1 MFHILIYI
9 FLPLAL
15 AAAGCAIITAAV
27 RGKRGQPMVAG
38 LAILAVVVVFTLMS
52 IVANSGDWVH
62 LLWSA
67 WFPLHGIWL
76 GSGLLLVLVWP
87 DDRKLGPTLPRG
99 WNGATAFLC
108 ISLAVGLLPVLLIT
122 VFGDAHP
129 VGRVSGSP
137 LAALVEA
144 ARYGFDGTV
153 PSLMEPMHADQI
165 ARGLGHP
172 PRFVTVPM
180 GTTYL
185 AAAGWIVFAALAL
198 VGRAISSGSL
208 RRILLFLLPIAAAPY
223 ALVGFKQLENDLWSN
238 EPWLVAGYGPT
249 LLIAALLVVVLFT
262 TIRIDEWRTTPHPSS
277 AAGVPPGPAS
287 DLLHG

>member
-1 MFHILIYI
+1 MFEILTVIY
-9 FLPLAL
+9 LPIAI
-15 AAAGCAIITAAV
+15 AAAGCAIIAAAV

-38 LAILAVVVVFTLMS
+38 LSILAAAVVFTFAS

-87 DDRKLGPTLPRG
+87 DDRKLGPSLPRG
-99 WNGATAFLC
+99 WNGATVFLC
-108 ISLAVGLLPVLLIT
+108 ISLAIGLLPVLLIT
-122 VFGDAHP
+122 VFGDAQP
-129 VGRVSGSP
+129 VGRISGSP

-153 PSLMEPMHADQI
+153 PSLMEPMHGDQI

-198 VGRAISSGSL
+198 VGRAILSGSL
-208 RRILLFLLPIAAAPY
+208 RRILLLLLPIAAAPY
-223 ALVGFKQLENDLWSN
+223 ALLGFRQLENDLWSN
-238 EPWLVAGYGPT
+238 KPWLVAGYGPT
-249 LLIAALLVVVLFT
+249 LLLAAIMVIVLFT
-262 TIRIDEWRTTPHPSS
+262 AIRIDERRVLKNPSS
-277 AAGVPPGPAS
+277 V
-287 DLLHG
+287 L